1 MYTTDTRSRF
11 IELRGRGLS
20 YDKISRHLGVA
31 KSTLV
36 AWNRLYA
43 PAIQELYNRELHTA
57 SNHAANETYWHP
69 MHAARHHRRKRSLV
83 TTRSA
88 VLNLSGVKSCARRF
102 LRSPFVRILI
112 RWAAFKH

>member
-36 AWNRLYA
+36 AWNRLYT
-43 PAIQELYNRELHTA
+43 PAIQELRHRNLHPT
-57 SNHAANETYWHP
+57 SNYGANETYWHP
-69 MHAARHHRRKRSLV
+69 MHAARTPRRKRSHV
-83 TTRSA
+83 TTRSPRLCLSA
-88 VLNLSGVKSCARRF
+88 VKFCARRL
-102 LRSPFVRILI
+102 LRSLFFRTVI
-112 RWAAFKH
+112 RWAVFKH